1 MTTLNLGKN
10 YGTEAKF
17 GCTTSLVVA
26 AAQTPDAWGGTGADR
41 FCTCNVK
48 EGVET
53 YQQDCMFMRFD
64 ISSLPAGATIS
75 DATVYLKA
83 KYANANNMV
92 LTIRQFKCNWGIND
106 NTGYFNN
113 LTENPAT
120 HGQATHRRSYDFNG
134 AGGDISWTGGILSV
148 PGDCS
153 AQNSATT
160 LASQTADVFYGFGC
174 TVPVNNWYSLGQPNY
189 GVMLWKDTTG
199 TQASAPYFWCDR
211 TATSAPYMV
220 INYTLST
227 ENVVLN
233 CMSNTL

>member
-17 GCTTSLVVA
+17 GCTTSLGVA
-26 AAQTPDAWGGTGADR
+26 AANTPDAWGGTGADR

-153 AQNSATT
+153 AQSSATT

-199 TQASAPYFWCDR
+199 TQASTPYFWCDR
-211 TATSAPYMV
+211 TATSAPYLV
-220 INYTLST
+220 INYTT
-227 ENVVLN
+227 TTNIVLN
-233 CMSNTL
+233 SMSNTL

>member
-10 YGTEAKF
+10 YGTPAKF
-17 GCTTSLVVA
+17 GGTTNLSSSA
-26 AAQTPDAWGGTGADR
+26 AMTPDAWGGAGADR

-48 EGVET
+48 EGTET

-83 KYANANNMV
+83 KFANANNMV
-92 LTIRQFKCNWGIND
+92 LTIRQFKYNWGIND
-106 NTGYFNN
+106 NTGYYNN

-134 AGGDISWTGGILSV
+134 AGGDITWTGGNLSV

-153 AQNSATT
+153 SQSSATT
-160 LASQTADVFYGFGC
+160 LASQTANAWYGFGC
-174 TVPVNNWYSLGQPNY
+174 TTPVNNWYSLGQPNY
-189 GVMLWKDTTG
+189 GFMLWKDTTG
-199 TQASAPYFWCDR
+199 TQASAPYYWCDR
-211 TATSAPYMV
+211 TAASAPYLV
-220 INYTLST
+220 INYTT
-227 ENVVLN
+227 PTNIVLN
-233 CMSNTL
+233 SMSNTL